1 MRLKLR
7 AKNVKGNDRMIN
19 VSAKILSTKRFAV
32 LTGGRNP
39 QKGLF
44 KVLFG
49 VLLMVIYLLMTL
61 Q

>member
-1 MRLKLR
+1 
-7 AKNVKGNDRMIN
+7 MIN

-39 QKGLF
+39 QKELF

>member
-39 QKGLF
+39 QKELF